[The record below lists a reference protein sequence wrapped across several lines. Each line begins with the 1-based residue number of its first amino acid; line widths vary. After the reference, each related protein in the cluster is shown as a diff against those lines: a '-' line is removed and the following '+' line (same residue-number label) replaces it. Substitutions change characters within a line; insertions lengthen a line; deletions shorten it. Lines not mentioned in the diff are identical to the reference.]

1 MAAVISICLLPS
13 AAELEDKQ
21 MSKVTFDYSK
31 AAPFIGAHEVDFM
44 KKQVM
49 DARELLVSKTG
60 AGNDFL
66 GWIDLP
72 VDYDKEECDRI
83 KKAAAKIQSDSEVL
97 LVIGIG
103 GSYLGARAAIEF
115 LRHSFYNSVSKEIRK
130 TPEIYFVGNSI
141 SSTYI
146 RHLIDVIGDRDFSI
160 NMISKSGTTTEPAI
174 AFRVFKEMMEKKY
187 GKKEAAGRIYATTD
201 RAKGSLKG
209 LATEEGYES
218 FVVPDDV
225 GGRFSVLT
233 AVGLLPIAVSGA
245 DIDKLMEGAAD
256 GRKKA
261 LEAEYEDNDAL
272 KYAAVRNILHRK
284 GKSVE
289 ILANYEPSVH
299 YVSEWWKQLYGESEG
314 KDQKGIFPASVDLT
328 TDLHSMGQFIQDGSR
343 IMFETVINVETS
355 REEIT
360 INEEP
365 VDLDGLNY
373 LAGKSVDFVNKSAM
387 NGTILAHTDGQV
399 PNLMIDVPE
408 VNEFYLG
415 QLFYFFEF
423 ACGVS
428 GYLLG
433 VNPFNQPG
441 VESYKKN
448 MFALLGKPGYEAQRE
463 ELLKRL

>member
-1 MAAVISICLLPS
+1 M
-13 AAELEDKQ
+13 ENR
-21 MSKVTFDYSK
+21 VTFDYSK
-31 AAPFIGAHEVDFM
+31 AMQFIGENEITSIKAIAETA
-44 KKQVM
+44 KNI
-49 DARELLVSKTG
+49 LVEKSG

-72 VDYDKEECDRI
+72 VNYDKEEFARI
-83 KKAAAKIQSDSEVL
+83 QKAADKIKNDSDVL
-97 LVIGIG
+97 VVIGIG

-115 LRHSFYNSVSKEIRK
+115 LRHSFYINLPKEVRK
-130 TPEIYFVGNSI
+130 TPEIYYCGNSI
-141 SSTYI
+141 SSTYLQ
-146 RHLIDVIGDRDFSI
+146 HLIDVIGDRDFSVNI
-160 NMISKSGTTTEPAI
+160 ISKSGTTTEPAI
-174 AFRVFKEMMEKKY
+174 AFRIFKEMAEKKY
-187 GKKEAAGRIYATTD
+187 GKEEAAKRIYATTD
-201 RAKGSLKG
+201 KAKGALKN

-245 DIDKLMEGAAD
+245 DITKLMEGAAA
-256 GRKKA
+256 GRERA
-261 LEAEYEDNDAL
+261 LNAPFEENDAVL
-272 KYAAVRNILHRK
+272 YAAIRNILHNK

-289 ILANYEPSVH
+289 ILANYEPSMH

-328 TDLHSMGQFIQDGSR
+328 TDLHSMGQFIQDGAR
-343 IMFETVINVETS
+343 IMFETVVNVGEPKAT
-355 REEIT
+355 IT
-360 INEEP
+360 IGKEP

-373 LAGKSVDFVNKSAM
+373 LAGKDMDFVNKSAM

-399 PNLMIDVPE
+399 PNLMINVPKQDE
-408 VNEFYLG
+408 YTLG
-415 QLFYFFEF
+415 ELFYFFEF
-423 ACGVS
+423 AVGVS
-428 GYLLG
+428 GYMLG

-448 MFALLGKPGYEAQRE
+448 MFALLGKPGYEKERE

>member
-1 MAAVISICLLPS
+1 
-13 AAELEDKQ
+13 
-21 MSKVTFDYSK
+21 MSKITFEYAS
-31 AAPFIGAHEVDFM
+31 AAPFVADHEVENM
-44 KKQVM
+44 KKITM
-49 DARELLVSKTG
+49 DAKELLVSKTG
-60 AGNDFL
+60 PGNDFL

-72 VDYDKEECDRI
+72 VDYDKEEFARI

-115 LRHSFYNSVSKEIRK
+115 LRHGFYNMISKEQRK

-141 SSTYI
+141 SSTY
-146 RHLIDVIGDRDFSI
+146 LKNLVDVIGDRDFSI

-174 AFRVFKEMMEKKY
+174 AFRVLKEMMEKKY
-187 GKKEAAGRIYATTD
+187 GKEEAAKRIYATTD
-201 RAKGSLKG
+201 KARGSLKS
-209 LATEEGYES
+209 LATEEGYET

-245 DIDKLMEGAAD
+245 DIDKLMEGAAA
-256 GRKKA
+256 GRELA
-261 LEAEYEDNDAL
+261 LNSAFEDNDAL
-272 KYAAVRNILHRK
+272 KYAALRNIMLRK
-284 GKSVE
+284 RKA
-289 ILANYEPSVH
+289 IDIRCNYKPADH

-314 KDQKGIFPASVDLT
+314 KDQRGIFPASVDLT
-328 TDLHSMGQFIQDGSR
+328 TDLHSMGQFIQDGAR
-343 IMFETVINVETS
+343 NMFETVINVEQS
-355 REEIT
+355 RETIT

-373 LAGKSVDFVNKSAM
+373 LAGQTVDFVNKSAM

-399 PNLMIDVPE
+399 PNFMIKVPE
-408 VNEFYLG
+408 MNEFYLG
-415 QLFYFFEF
+415 ELFYFFEF

-428 GYLLG
+428 GYILG

>member
-1 MAAVISICLLPS
+1 
-13 AAELEDKQ
+13 
-21 MSKVTFDYSK
+21 MSKVTCDYSK
-31 AAPFIGAHEVDFM
+31 AAPFIKDHEVDSM
-44 KKQVM
+44 KKLAE
-49 DARELLVSKTG
+49 DAKELLVSKTG

-72 VDYDKEECDRI
+72 VDYDKDEFARI

-115 LRHSFYNSVSKEIRK
+115 LRHSFYNVVSKEIRK

-146 RHLIDVIGDRDFSI
+146 RHLMDVIGDRDFSI

-187 GKKEAAGRIYATTD
+187 GKEEAARRIYATTD
-201 RAKGSLKG
+201 RVKGSLKH
-209 LATEEGYES
+209 LATEEGYET
-218 FVVPDDV
+218 FVVPDDI

-245 DIDKLMEGAAD
+245 DIDKLMEGARA
-256 GRKKA
+256 GRETA
-261 LEAEYEDNDAL
+261 LNAPFEENDSL
-272 KYAAVRNILHRK
+272 KYAAIRNILLRK
-284 GKSVE
+284 GKEIE

-343 IMFETVINVETS
+343 NMFETVINIETS
-355 REEIT
+355 REELVLQ
-360 INEEP
+360 EEP

-373 LAGKSVDFVNKSAM
+373 LAGKSVDFVNKSDM
-387 NGTILAHTDGQV
+387 NGTILSHTDGQV
-399 PNLMIDVPE
+399 PNLMVKVPE

-415 QLFYFFEF
+415 ELFYFFEF

>member
-1 MAAVISICLLPS
+1 
-13 AAELEDKQ
+13 
-21 MSKVTFDYSK
+21 MSRQVTFDYSK
-31 AAPFIGAHEVDFM
+31 AGSFISEEEIGYM
-44 KKQVM
+44 KKLTL
-49 DARELLVSKTG
+49 DAKETLVSKTG

-72 VDYDKEECDRI
+72 VDYDKEEFARI
-83 KKAAAKIQSDSEVL
+83 KAAAKKIQSDSDVL

-115 LRHSFYNSVSKEIRK
+115 LSHSFYNVLDKSVRK
-130 TPEIYFVGNSI
+130 TPEIYFCGNSI
-141 SSTYI
+141 SSTYLK
-146 RHLIDVIGDRDFSI
+146 HLMDVVGDRDFSI

-174 AFRVFKEMMEKKY
+174 AFRVFKEKLEAKY
-187 GKKEAAGRIYATTD
+187 GKKGAAERIYATTD
-201 RAKGSLKG
+201 KAKGSLKH
-209 LATEEGYES
+209 LSDEEGYET

-245 DIDKLMEGAAD
+245 DIDKLMEGAAS
-256 GRKKA
+256 GRKRA
-261 LEAEYEDNDAL
+261 LENDFEENDAL
-272 KYAAVRNILHRK
+272 QYAALRNILLRK

-289 ILANYEPSVH
+289 ILANYEPAVH
-299 YVSEWWKQLYGESEG
+299 YVSEWWKQLFGESEG
-314 KDQKGIFPASVDLT
+314 KDNKGLFPASVDLT

-343 IMFETVINVETS
+343 VMFETVINIDTP
-355 REEIT
+355 REELT
-360 INEEP
+360 IGEEP

-373 LAGKSVDFVNKSAM
+373 LAGKTVDFVNKSAM

-399 PNLMIDVPE
+399 PNFMVTVPE

-415 QLFYFFEF
+415 ELFYFFEF

-433 VNPFNQPG
+433 INPFNQPG

-448 MFALLGKPGYEAQRE
+448 MFALLGKPGYEDARE
-463 ELLKRL
+463 ALLNRLK